1 MSQERIIRFS
11 LQHNFVVKHPYENMV
26 SFVTHA
32 KRIGKTIFYLR
43 MCMFLGHFI
52 YLKQVYRS
60 TIQCPCLGNIVYY
73 WEVSTFHLSLISMI
87 VIKIDMSSERGEE
100 KCRIPRE
107 LSLATLFA
115 LFLIFWTYFPL
126 PFAKMI
132 FLLIPCVLLHT
143 VIYHSL
149 NIITFRYKTL
159 SLSSQTNK

>member
-52 YLKQVYRS
+52 YLKQVV
-60 TIQCPCLGNIVYY
+60 TLGECPCLGNIVYY

-115 LFLIFWTYFPL
+115 LFLIFWTYFSITICQNDFPSYSMC
-126 PFAKMI
+126 PFAHRYI
-132 FLLIPCVLLHT
+132 SFFEHNNFSVQD
-143 VIYHSL
+143 
-149 NIITFRYKTL
+149 TFT
-159 SLSSQTNK
+159 